1 MYKKILVATDGSEL
15 AQTAVE
21 QGTCLAKAL
30 GAKIVFVTVTE
41 SWSSFVIASDVEFG
55 KIDAVKKF
63 EKSARDSAAK
73 ILEPAKSHAA
83 NLGVEVET
91 LHIHDRAPAEG
102 ILEAAD
108 LKDCDL
114 LIMASHGRRGIG
126 KMMLGSQTSEV
137 LALSKKPVLVL
148 H

>member
-83 NLGVEVET
+83 NLGVEVENSPYT
-91 LHIHDRAPAEG
+91 RQSPCRRHFGGSGFKGLRSLDYGLAWASG
-102 ILEAAD
+102 NW
-108 LKDCDL
+108 KDD
-114 LIMASHGRRGIG
+114 AR
-126 KMMLGSQTSEV
+126 E
-137 LALSKKPVLVL
+137 PD
-148 H
+148 